1 MNKVFIIEYLNKN
14 KISDFIEYCNKHKLE
29 IDESLLS
36 PEDLK
41 SFEPDENNPTYIVL
55 NENNEIVG
63 AVSIYMDEYYRKG
76 KRGRFRIFHSI
87 YDTPDIYSTML
98 ESVLKHVSGID
109 YLNVFAPLNNLQLRK
124 QFELLNFI
132 VERYSFYLERDV
144 EQICD
149 YSFPLN
155 YYIKPFEEG
164 KDEVTWS
171 MIRNTCFKNLKGS
184 ETPVTVE
191 MVKEML
197 ADEDYIDGGMMIL
210 YHEEKPIGIIRGSKD
225 LDDNGEPIM
234 HIGPLAIL
242 PEYQG
247 KGLGRN
253 LLRALIDFGK
263 KNAYKKISLS
273 VNGENERAKSLY
285 IEEGFKEVIEF
296 VCYRYIV

>member
-1 MNKVFIIEYLNKN
+1 MNEIIKIEYLNIN
-14 KISDFIEYCNKHKLE
+14 RLNDFIEYCNKHKLE

-36 PEDLK
+36 SEDLK
-41 SFEPDENNPTYIVL
+41 NFEPDENNPTYIAL
-55 NENNEIVG
+55 DDKNEIV
-63 AVSIYMDEYYRKG
+63 AAISLSMDDYYRKG
-76 KRGRFRIFHSI
+76 KRGRFRVFHSI
-87 YDTPDIYSTML
+87 YDSVDIYKSMFKFILNHIQGL
-98 ESVLKHVSGID
+98 E
-109 YLNVFAPLNNLQLRK
+109 YLNVFVPLNNLSLRK
-124 QFELLNFI
+124 NIENLYFI
-132 VERYSFYLERDV
+132 VERYSFYLERDDR
-144 EQICD
+144 EIND

-164 KDEVTWS
+164 KDEATWC

-191 MVKEML
+191 MVKEMIT
-197 ADEDYIDGGMMIL
+197 DEDYIDGGMMIL
-210 YHEEKPIGIIRGSKD
+210 YHQEEPIGIIRGSLD
-225 LDDNGEPIM
+225 DDNGEAIM

-263 KNAYKKISLS
+263 KNSLNKTSIS

-285 IEEGFKEVIEF
+285 IQEGFKEVIEF